1 MSPTTFAV
9 RCLHSFVFLLTHPS
23 SSQTLFLV
31 KHFLFLYLY
40 YVLFQKGFK
49 IRRQTFSKHPGP
61 DAQNCARCC
70 GKCKREHILFF
81 LFFFFFLPSV
91 EITIHLGR
99 QDPLRR
105 QLTNNS
111 TVLGTGSLDT
121 WVLTPSSTTRQL
133 CDLEKVTSPLWASVS
148 LQVK

>member
-1 MSPTTFAV
+1 MLKTVLGVVGNARENTF
-9 RCLHSFVFLLTHPS
+9 CFF
-23 SSQTLFLV
+23 
-31 KHFLFLYLY
+31 
-40 YVLFQKGFK
+40 
-49 IRRQTFSKHPGP
+49 FS
-61 DAQNCARCC
+61 
-70 GKCKREHILFF
+70 
-81 LFFFFFLPSV
+81 FFFLPSV